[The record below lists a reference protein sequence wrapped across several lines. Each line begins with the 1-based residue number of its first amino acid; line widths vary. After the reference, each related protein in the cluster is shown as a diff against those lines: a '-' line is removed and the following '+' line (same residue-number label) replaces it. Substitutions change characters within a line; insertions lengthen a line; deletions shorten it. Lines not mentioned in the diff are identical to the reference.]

1 MHVALVGNS
10 KSGLQ
15 ELLNAGGAQVTG
27 IPLHDGSRLTGS
39 AKPFDVVVVDVR
51 GEAAVPSW
59 MASIKRQMPDIGI
72 VLVASALDPSL
83 LLDAMRAGVNEVLA
97 EPVTQADLDK
107 AIAQLLGQRAGG
119 EVGQVFGFIGAKGGI
134 GATTIAI
141 NTATALGAMAKPAR
155 VLFVDL
161 HPSGGDAALFLGV
174 EPRFSFVDAL
184 TNVHRLDRNLL
195 RSLVTEVAPGTDLLA
210 APEQPLTDPLDR
222 NRVRS
227 IVDIVAQSY
236 KYTMLDLSRADLP
249 VLEALEQLTRLFVVV
264 NQDVAAVRSANRMA
278 LMLRQRYG
286 KDKVQ
291 VILSR
296 SDPRADIGAADL
308 ERAIGSAVAHTFP
321 SDYRVAVGA
330 LNKGRPLALDNHNDL
345 SASFRRFAHG
355 IAGTK
360 PAANTSQRSSLF
372 GRFANRG

>member
-51 GEAAVPSW
+51 GEAAIPSW
-59 MASIKRQMPDIGI
+59 MASIKRQMPDMGI

-83 LLDAMRAGVNEVLA
+83 LLEAMRAGVNEVLA
-97 EPVTQADLDK
+97 EPVTQTDIDK
-107 AIAQLLGQRAGG
+107 AIAQVLGQRPGG

-141 NTATALGAMAKPAR
+141 NTATALGAITKPAR

-174 EPRFSFVDAL
+174 EPRFSFADAL
-184 TNVHRLDRNLL
+184 ANAHRLDRNLL

-210 APEQPLTDPLDR
+210 APEQPLTEPLDR
-222 NRVRS
+222 NRVRG
-227 IVDIVAQSY
+227 IVDFVAQSY

-249 VLEALEQLTRLFVVV
+249 VLEALEQLTRVFVVV
-264 NQDVAAVRSANRMA
+264 NQDVAAVRSANRIA

-291 VILSR
+291 IILSR
-296 SDPRADIGAADL
+296 SDPRADIGPADL
-308 ERAIGSAVAHTFP
+308 ERAIGSSVAHTFP

-330 LNKGRPLALDNHNDL
+330 LNKGRPVALDNHNDL

-372 GRFANRG
+372 GRLANRG